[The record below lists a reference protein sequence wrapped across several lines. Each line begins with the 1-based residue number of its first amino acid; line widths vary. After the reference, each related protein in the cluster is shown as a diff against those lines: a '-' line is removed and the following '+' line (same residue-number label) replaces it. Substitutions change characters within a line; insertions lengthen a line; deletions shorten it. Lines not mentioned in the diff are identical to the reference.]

1 MAKTILLFCFFLTG
15 FVVIVT
21 AQPGKIVGKVTNANI
36 EPLAGVSITVDGQT
50 GGVRT
55 DIEGRFS
62 LPADPAK
69 KYNLTFS
76 FVGYSS
82 KTLFDVSVDASGI
95 QAVDVVLENA
105 KKELET
111 VIVQATRTNARRET
125 TASLLNFQK
134 NNAGVASVLAADF
147 IRRTPDRNTGEV
159 LKRVSGASIQD
170 NKFVIVRGLSDRYN
184 AAFINNA
191 QLPSSEPDK
200 KVFSFDVIPSVLVDN
215 IVISKTATPDI
226 TGEFAG
232 GLVQI
237 QTKDVPTKNVFSVGF
252 SIGYN
257 SVSTF
262 KTFTSNERNST
273 DWLGFDDGSR
283 RLPFGFPKNRQ
294 AYAVKSD
301 NEKAGL
307 SHLFNGDVYKETTST
322 APPIQSYN
330 ITWGRASKLKNGAT
344 FGTVV
349 SLIYR
354 NSKFVYS
361 DAERNRYDFER
372 ADTDKDYIF
381 KYRET
386 QNIYNV
392 NWGGVANFTYVNGNH
407 KISFKNLFNRNF
419 EDKYVNRSGTNLNNN
434 SNIQFYSS
442 FLNQRSL
449 YSTQLEGVHQLTKTG
464 VKFTWNLNGATN
476 YKTQPDY
483 RVVDYRRP
491 ISLANS
497 PYVINDDETRRFFS
511 KLQDFSGGFNAS
523 LLVPFNLLEQKQT
536 FKIGGSTLLRGRNF
550 EARNFQYAGSEASR
564 TLPVDQ
570 AFVSGNVGVN
580 NLLINEVTQ
589 NTDKYFALSVLDGL
603 YGMFDTRFGEKLRAI
618 WGARVEYFEQFLH
631 SKDLGNENVIVN
643 TEKWDVLP
651 SVNLTY
657 SFDAKNQLRAS
668 GALTVARPEFR
679 EIAPFA
685 FYDYDAIYGVSGNT
699 ALKRTLIY
707 NADLR
712 YEYYPKAGEA
722 ISFGVFY
729 KDFRDPIEFIMNPG
743 SNADRQNY
751 EYRNAKKATSYGAE
765 LEIRKTLNRDFS
777 VFTNLTYLFSEVSF
791 NNLSAGGKEETASRP
806 LQGQSPYLINLGLQY
821 NNDKA
826 GVSGSLL
833 YNRVGPRLYLVGSPP
848 PGAGFYDVYDVP
860 RDLVDVQITKQI
872 LDSRGELRLTVAD
885 ILNQQI
891 GQYDNLT
898 SRESYK
904 AGAGD
909 RFTNRY
915 TPGTTVTIAFT
926 YNFLK

>member
-1 MAKTILLFCFFLTG
+1 MKRSLLLILVT
-15 FVVIVT
+15 FVYSILY
-21 AQPGKIVGKVTNANI
+21 AQNGKISGKVTNSSI
-36 EPLAGVSITVDGQT
+36 EPLAGVSITIEGQT

-62 LPADPAK
+62 LSANPAK

-76 FVGYSS
+76 SVGYAP
-82 KTLFDVSVDASGI
+82 KTIYDVTVAGNEVQTI
-95 QAVDVVLENA
+95 DVVLA
-105 KKELET
+105 DASKALET
-111 VIVQATRTNARRET
+111 VVVQAVRTNARRET

-237 QTKDVPTKNVFSVGF
+237 QTKDVPSKDVFSVGF

-257 SVSTF
+257 TVSTF
-262 KTFTSNERNST
+262 KDFTSNERNST
-273 DWLGFDDGSR
+273 DWIGFDDGTR
-283 RLPFGFPKNRQ
+283 KLPASFPSNRQ
-294 AYAVKSD
+294 RYTVKND
-301 NEKAGL
+301 IDKAAL
-307 SHLFNGDVYKETTST
+307 SQSFNGDVYKEKSSKA
-322 APPIQSYN
+322 APNQSYN
-330 ITWGRASKLKNGAT
+330 LTWGKASKLKNGAT
-344 FGTVV
+344 IGTIV

-354 NSKFVYS
+354 NTKAVYS

-372 ADTDKDYIF
+372 ANTDKDYIF
-381 KYRET
+381 KYKEI
-386 QNIYNV
+386 QNIYTV
-392 NWGGVANFTYVNGNH
+392 NWGGVANFTYIQGNH

-419 EDKYVNRSGTNLNNN
+419 EDKYVTRSGTNLNNN
-434 SNIQFYSS
+434 SSVLFNSS

-449 YSTQLEGVHQLTKTG
+449 YSTQLEGVHQLTTTG
-464 VKFTWNLNGATN
+464 IKFTWNLNGATN

-491 ISLANS
+491 ITLTSN

-511 KLQDFSGGFNAS
+511 TLQDYSGGFNAS
-523 LLVPFNLLEQKQT
+523 LLVPFNLFQQKQT
-536 FKIGGSTLLRGRNF
+536 FKIGGSTLVRARNF

-570 AFVSGNVGVN
+570 AFNTSNIGVDR
-580 NLLINEVTQ
+580 LLINEVTQ
-589 NTDKYFALSVLDGL
+589 NTDKYFAVSVLDGM
-603 YGMFDTRFGEKLRAI
+603 YGMFDTRIGENLRAI
-618 WGARVEYFEQFLH
+618 FGARLEFFEQFLR

-657 SFDAKNQLRAS
+657 SFNVKNQLRAS

-699 ALKRTLIY
+699 DLKRTLIY
-707 NADLR
+707 NADIR

-722 ISFGVFY
+722 ISLGIFY
-729 KDFRDPIEFIMNPG
+729 KNFHDPIEFIMNPG

-765 LEIRKTLNRDFS
+765 LEIRKNINSDFS
-777 VFTNLTYLFSEVSF
+777 VFTNLTYLFSEVTF

-806 LQGQSPYLINLGLQY
+806 LQGQSPYLVNVGLQY
-821 NNDKA
+821 NNDKS
-826 GVSGSLL
+826 GLSGSLL

-860 RDLVDVQITKQI
+860 RDLVDLQVTKKI
-872 LDSRGELRLTVAD
+872 LKTKGELRLTIAD
-885 ILNQQI
+885 ILNQPI

-915 TPGTTVTIAFT
+915 TPGTTITLAFT
-926 YNFLK
+926 YNFLQ